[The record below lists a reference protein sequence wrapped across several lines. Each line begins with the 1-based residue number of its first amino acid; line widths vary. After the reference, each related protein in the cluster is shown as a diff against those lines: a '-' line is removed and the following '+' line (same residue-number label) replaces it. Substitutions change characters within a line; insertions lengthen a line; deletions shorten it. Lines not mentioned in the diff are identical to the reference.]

1 MYLRALLL
9 ASSLCLSVGCAAS
22 SGDAS
27 TSNEAQVTS
36 AASVRFAA
44 GSWEPTWAG
53 TLKAGSTLAIDYDFA
68 RLPQCR
74 NTSRVDYWVVE
85 VSYRFD
91 GGATKTV
98 ALSGS
103 PGAADFLPDS
113 GIAIP
118 AGAKSIEMWFQN
130 HAVGGYDD
138 CSAFDSQYGKN
149 YTHDIAAE

>member
-22 SGDAS
+22 SGDAA

-36 AASVRFAA
+36 AASVHF
-44 GSWEPTWAG
+44 GTSSWDPTWSG
-53 TLKAGSTLAIDYDFA
+53 TPKAGGTLAIDYDFA

-74 NTSRVDYWVVE
+74 NQGRVVSWVVE

-91 GGATKTV
+91 GGVTKTA

-103 PGAADFLPDS
+103 PGAGEFLPDS

-118 AGAKSIEMWFQN
+118 AGAKSIELWFEN
-130 HAVGGYDD
+130 RAVGSYDD
-138 CSAFDSQYGKN
+138 CTAFDSQYGKN
-149 YTHDIAAE
+149 YTHEIAE